1 MEKKCHLESGE
12 CAGVTSDPENSSK
25 IIVKKDGGAFVC
37 LECNTEFKYRKNI
50 KRHQKLCKNQNIS
63 KQRFPWN
70 TCDKFFIYK
79 SKFDRHKS
87 THLKENFVFKDCYE
101 SFKRENH
108 FMKHQCEFQVPALVN
123 IHNNISNDL
132 ENQEPIGPETNE
144 VVGDAQD
151 EIVAKTG
158 QLIPVTNIDIN
169 EPNTP
174 PCCHQNWLG
183 KYREWKVFDINKMLE
198 KVEANEKEKILK
210 KTVDSASNHENT
222 FTEATMNYFHMP
234 KF

>member
-1 MEKKCHLESGE
+1 MALLRCPNVGCRKAFKYRMEKKCHLESGE
-12 CAGVTSDPENSSK
+12 CAGVPPDPENSSK

-37 LECNTEFKYRKNI
+37 LECNAEFKYRENI

-87 THLKENFVFKDCYE
+87 TYLKENFVFKDCYE

-108 FMKHQCEFQVPALVN
+108 FMKDRCEFQVPTMVN

-174 PCCHQNWLG
+174 PCHHQN
-183 KYREWKVFDINKMLE
+183 
-198 KVEANEKEKILK
+198 
-210 KTVDSASNHENT
+210 
-222 FTEATMNYFHMP
+222 
-234 KF
+234 

>member
-1 MEKKCHLESGE
+1 MALLRCPNIGCRKTFKYRMEKKCHLESGE
-12 CAGVTSDPENSSK
+12 CAGVTPDPENSSK

-132 ENQEPIGPETNE
+132 ENQEPIGPGTNE

-174 PCCHQNWLG
+174 PCCHQN
-183 KYREWKVFDINKMLE
+183 
-198 KVEANEKEKILK
+198 
-210 KTVDSASNHENT
+210 
-222 FTEATMNYFHMP
+222 
-234 KF
+234 